1 MLRWAVIF
9 LVLAMVSGLLGFGG
23 IAAISANIAQT
34 LFLLFIVVFLAVVV
48 IGLFKGKTP
57 TLE

>member
-1 MLRWAVIF
+1 
-9 LVLAMVSGLLGFGG
+9 MVSGLLGFGG
-23 IAAISANIAQT
+23 VAAISANIAQT
-34 LFLLFIVVFLAVVV
+34 LFLLFIVLFLAAVV